1 MGNCNKSNFHIEDNV
16 DQNSVNYLQLNNNFL
31 QVFEKNNTSSKKD
44 ALIEFVERI
53 IEPRYIRDMSNF
65 KGMYRIKKNWKC
77 QKDLI
82 YQIKVIQN
90 IRSGRLF
97 NLKIIT
103 KEEIK
108 FMQEYKFK
116 KIFASE
122 MRVLQTL
129 KCRNIESLVNVY
141 IDTSLNGFILYIV
154 TNYTTR
160 FSLLDE
166 INKRIAEKK
175 RFSKSEVASVVK
187 FLAEILFNFKS
198 EKFVFR
204 NFSPDNIFLI
214 KEGNLETLCVR
225 NFYFS
230 EFSNSDN
237 KIRGMTG
244 PLWYMAPEMLK
255 DSFYDAK
262 VDVWS
267 CGMIIYTLLTLENPF
282 IQFTTANHIKEI
294 IRVNKC
300 FKNISSLTKYGI
312 EYSALNLTFKMLV
325 ENPNLRISPEVML
338 EDDYLKEISL
348 IVDKGQFGNLLNSFD
363 WKIVD
368 ELKLKIKN
376 LKIMHDLVFYLFFNL
391 KQYFIDNDENIL
403 FSNFFNY
410 LDTSKDGLL
419 RKSKIEQILLK
430 DVELFGKNNIIRY
443 IEILEV
449 LLNNDLMNREVTKNP
464 YLKDTINFEYFL
476 VANILL
482 KMYCDR
488 KQDWVKKRIKIM
500 YYELDVDSSNSISMD
515 EIQVVL
521 HQIPIKEYLKNN
533 LKILLSDSYYNP
545 YVIMDFNYMSI
556 NDLEKFLFYECV
568 LLTEEKNEILA

>member
-16 DQNSVNYLQLNNNFL
+16 DQNSVNYPQLNNNFV
-31 QVFEKNNTSSKKD
+31 QVFQKNNTSYKKD

-53 IEPRYIRDMSNF
+53 IEPRYIRDMSYF

-108 FMQEYKFK
+108 FMEEYKFK

-141 IDTSLNGFILYIV
+141 IDTSLSDFKLYVV

-175 RFSKSEVASVVK
+175 RFSKSEVFSVVK
-187 FLAEILFNFKS
+187 FLAEILFNFRS

-204 NFSPDNIFLI
+204 NFSPDNIFLT

-230 EFSNSDN
+230 VFSNSDN
-237 KIRGMTG
+237 KIRGMNG

-282 IQFTTANHIKEI
+282 IEFTTTNQIKEI
-294 IRVNKC
+294 IRINKC
-300 FKNISSLTKYGI
+300 FKKISSLTKYGI
-312 EYSALNLTFKMLV
+312 EYSALNLTYKMLV

-348 IVDKGQFGNLLNSFD
+348 KVDKGQFGKLLNSFD

-376 LKIMHDLVFYLFFNL
+376 LRIMHDLVFYLFFNL

-419 RKSKIEQILLK
+419 RMSKIEQILLQ
-430 DVELFGKNNIIRY
+430 DVELFGKNNIIKY
-443 IEILEV
+443 TEILEV
-449 LLNNDLMNREVTKNP
+449 LLNNDLTKREVTKNP
-464 YLKDTINFEYFL
+464 YFKDTINFEYFL

-488 KQDWVKKRIKIM
+488 KEDWVKKRIKIM

-545 YVIMDFNYMSI
+545 YVIMDFNNMSI
-556 NDLEKFLFYECV
+556 NDLESFLFYECV
-568 LLTEEKNEILA
+568 LLTEEKK